1 MRVKSRLEHCSHGAE
16 QEQALQR
23 RLEVQELLSRLLS
36 STGVRRRRAS
46 DMHSLSN
53 LKGCE
58 PYAARTV
65 LGGGVATAAGATN
78 PSARASIIVWPS
90 AGYKDAYDYLQ
101 GPRCL
106 RTTSGTVEQ

>member
-65 LGGGVATAAGATN
+65 LGGGG
-78 PSARASIIVWPS
+78 SLLRQARQTRPQEQALSCGLQLAIKMRMTICKVQDAS
-90 AGYKDAYDYLQ
+90 
-101 GPRCL
+101 
-106 RTTSGTVEQ
+106 EQRAEL